1 MNEPSTTGS
10 MARGLPRELV
20 LASAGTGKT
29 YTLSGRIISLLAA
42 GAPPDTLLAST
53 FTRKA
58 AGEIL
63 NRVLARLAEAG
74 LSTEAARALAR
85 ETRTPGIHPPP
96 RADPEFFL
104 DLLKS
109 LVRDLH
115 RLNIGTLD
123 SFFMRVARGF
133 SPDLGLPPGWFITDE
148 PGAQGME
155 AEALQSILADSS
167 REETVELVRM
177 AMRGNW
183 GRGVHSKLLA
193 QLRSLRELLHQLE
206 TTGGEGL
213 WGLTLSATSP
223 VSPEERQE
231 LASRLA
237 QGPVPVNKAG
247 KPDGRFLRALD
258 SAVEAL
264 LKADW
269 EAFCSR
275 GLASKLLQGENVF
288 SGREIPPALEAVF
301 REGLELAKRDLG
313 LELSKQAGALER
325 LAGAFNDTLSGLQR
339 ARGAFRFNDITFL
352 LGGADPVGDRPD
364 IWYRLDQQAR
374 HLLLDE
380 FQDTALPQ
388 WEALLPLASEL
399 LSGHMEERSATVVAD
414 PKQSIYGWR
423 GADPLLVHRVGDT
436 FAFRRRTLEL
446 SYRSSEPVL
455 RLVNQVFRDLSENP
469 VWGGSEERR
478 HQSGIWARGFTS
490 HRAAREIP
498 GYVRILAGP
507 EEENM
512 ARSARPLM
520 MAWAAE
526 RVAELVAE
534 TPATAVGVL
543 VRQNAAVSR
552 LIMELRARGVAASE
566 EGATSLEDSP
576 AVSAVLALLRLADHP
591 GDTLAAYQ
599 VGHSPLGRL
608 FPQRREGGSWAVQVA
623 ARVRRSLLCRG
634 YGATLTGWV
643 RDMGAAGALSHRD
656 LQRLLQLTELAY
668 RWDSRPTLR
677 PGDFIRFAQAE
688 RMEAPSDARVRVMTV
703 HQAKGLEFDQVVLP
717 ELDTSLTTGRGRH
730 GGVHPLR
737 DPETGRVIRIIP
749 GLSRALHPLFPELEE
764 AARQERASELR
775 DALGVLYVALTRARH
790 ALHIF
795 MAEDRDP
802 DPDKVSSTFAGL
814 IRGGLG
820 LEGHA
825 SEAGQGLLEMGDPRW
840 AEKTVSGIQTPSSAG
855 RPGIVDE
862 GGEREQTRISI
873 PELARKSVRRRNLHH
888 RTPSSLEEHGEK
900 KLRSLLS
907 LDREKARL
915 RGSIVHR
922 WLQDLTWMEEWKP
935 EAENLV
941 SQARR
946 MAPGISRNEIRE
958 QLGALEMWLSRPEV
972 RTRLSRSSYPPHAE
986 VRTEYPFA
994 LSLAGEFYN
1003 GVADRVVMVRQGGTL
1018 EKVQILDFKTDGIP
1032 VKNEASLAEKVE
1044 AYRPQIELYRK
1055 AFSRILG
1062 LDKTRVAAALVFLVP
1077 GRVVDLHG
1085 P

>member
-1 MNEPSTTGS
+1 MTELSTTVA
-10 MARGLPRELV
+10 MAEGLPRELV

-74 LSTEAARALAR
+74 LSTEAAGALAR
-85 ETRTPGIHPPP
+85 ETMTPGIHPPP
-96 RADPEFFL
+96 RAEPEFFL
-104 DLLKS
+104 DLLRS

-148 PGAQGME
+148 PGAQGLE

-167 REETVELVRM
+167 REETVELIRM
-177 AMRGNW
+177 AMRGDW

-206 TTGGEGL
+206 TTGSGGL
-213 WGLTLSATSP
+213 WGLTPWATSS

-237 QGPVPVNKAG
+237 RGPVPVNKAG

-288 SGREIPPALEAVF
+288 SGREIPPALEAVV
-301 REGLELAKRDLG
+301 RDGLELAKRDLG
-313 LELSKQAGALER
+313 QDLSKQAGALER
-325 LAGAFNDTLSGLQR
+325 LTGSFDHTLSGLQR

-352 LGGADPVGDRPD
+352 LGGSDPVGSRPD

-399 LSGHMEERSATVVAD
+399 LSGHREERSATVVAD

-423 GADPLLVHRVGDT
+423 GADPLLVHRVGST

-455 RLVNQVFRDLSENP
+455 RLVNQVFMDLSENP

-478 HQSGIWARGFTS
+478 HQAGIWARGFTS

-507 EEENM
+507 REENM

-526 RVAELVAE
+526 RVAEMVAE
-534 TPATAVGVL
+534 APATAVGVL

-552 LIMELRARGVAASE
+552 LIMELRARGVEASE

-608 FPQRREGGSWAVQVA
+608 FPGQREEAGRWAVQVA
-623 ARVRRSLLCRG
+623 DRVRRSLLCRG

-656 LQRLLQLTELAY
+656 LQRLL
-668 RWDSRPTLR
+668 
-677 PGDFIRFAQAE
+677 
-688 RMEAPSDARVRVMTV
+688 
-703 HQAKGLEFDQVVLP
+703 
-717 ELDTSLTTGRGRH
+717 
-730 GGVHPLR
+730 
-737 DPETGRVIRIIP
+737 
-749 GLSRALHPLFPELEE
+749 
-764 AARQERASELR
+764 
-775 DALGVLYVALTRARH
+775 
-790 ALHIF
+790 
-795 MAEDRDP
+795 
-802 DPDKVSSTFAGL
+802 
-814 IRGGLG
+814 
-820 LEGHA
+820 
-825 SEAGQGLLEMGDPRW
+825 
-840 AEKTVSGIQTPSSAG
+840 
-855 RPGIVDE
+855 
-862 GGEREQTRISI
+862 
-873 PELARKSVRRRNLHH
+873 
-888 RTPSSLEEHGEK
+888 
-900 KLRSLLS
+900 
-907 LDREKARL
+907 
-915 RGSIVHR
+915 
-922 WLQDLTWMEEWKP
+922 
-935 EAENLV
+935 
-941 SQARR
+941 
-946 MAPGISRNEIRE
+946 
-958 QLGALEMWLSRPEV
+958 
-972 RTRLSRSSYPPHAE
+972 
-986 VRTEYPFA
+986 
-994 LSLAGEFYN
+994 
-1003 GVADRVVMVRQGGTL
+1003 
-1018 EKVQILDFKTDGIP
+1018 
-1032 VKNEASLAEKVE
+1032 
-1044 AYRPQIELYRK
+1044 
-1055 AFSRILG
+1055 
-1062 LDKTRVAAALVFLVP
+1062 
-1077 GRVVDLHG
+1077 
-1085 P
+1085 